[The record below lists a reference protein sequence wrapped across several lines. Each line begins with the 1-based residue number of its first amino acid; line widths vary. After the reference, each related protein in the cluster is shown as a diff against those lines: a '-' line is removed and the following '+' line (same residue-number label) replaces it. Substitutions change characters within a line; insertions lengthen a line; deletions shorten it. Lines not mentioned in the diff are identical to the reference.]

1 MAGDGPDYY
10 LPIIAAA
17 FAAISAAPVVCCFLW
32 CRRLFGLSGAFVAGA
47 VVAVAPELLYFGA
60 RTLSEVLAGHV
71 LIAGLYMVDPGYR
84 VGSRRT
90 LFIAG
95 ALFALVFVLRIQ
107 LAPTVLIVALW
118 TNWRT
123 AHERLPI
130 MLAGGAAVLSLAG
143 ILDTVTLGYPLASL
157 WRYVT

>member
-107 LAPTVLIVALW
+107 LAPTVLIVAL
-118 TNWRT
+118 
-123 AHERLPI
+123 
-130 MLAGGAAVLSLAG
+130 
-143 ILDTVTLGYPLASL
+143 
-157 WRYVT
+157 